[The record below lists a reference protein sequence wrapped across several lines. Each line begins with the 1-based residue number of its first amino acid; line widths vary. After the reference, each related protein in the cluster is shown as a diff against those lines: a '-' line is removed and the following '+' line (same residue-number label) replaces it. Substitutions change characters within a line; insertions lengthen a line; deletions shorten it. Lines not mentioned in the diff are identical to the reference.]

1 MRYCHKEKRSPYRRI
16 GASGVR
22 PPSQAFE
29 DGAAGAFSFSLG
41 GNILEH
47 TASFRE
53 FRRYAAPGILGMVGI
68 SCYILADTF
77 FVAKGTGSLGL
88 AALNIAIPA
97 YNLMNGLGL
106 MVGVGGATHYSLC
119 RAQGDDAEADR
130 TFTHT
135 LALGL
140 VIAVLF
146 MLTGIF
152 GVVPL
157 SRLLG
162 ANGETL
168 EMTAVYLRL
177 LLCFAPFFVTNN
189 VMLAFVRND
198 GDPGRAMAGMIAG
211 SLFNIVFDWVF
222 IFPCGLGMF
231 GAALAT
237 GASPLVSLLVLSGH
251 LRKPG
256 RGFHLRR
263 GQPKFR
269 LLPRICAPGLS
280 SLIGEVASG
289 ITLLL
294 FNLVLLRLA
303 GNTGIA
309 AYGVI
314 ANLALVESAIFT
326 GLSTGVQPLISRSTS
341 ADRRRLFRWTVVT
354 ALALSLAMY
363 VLVFL
368 FASPVTAA
376 FNSEHDPA
384 LAAYAVPGLRIYFA
398 GFLPACINIIA
409 AAYFSAAGQAGRGFA
424 VSLVRSI
431 VAIPPLLFAL
441 SAVLGVTGVWLTFPA
456 VECVA
461 CALSLIFI
469 KRS

>member
-1 MRYCHKEKRSPYRRI
+1 MQTAVSP
-16 GASGVR
+16 G
-22 PPSQAFE
+22 
-29 DGAAGAFSFSLG
+29 
-41 GNILEH
+41 
-47 TASFRE
+47 E
-53 FRRYAAPGILGMVGI
+53 FRRYAAPGVLGMIGI

-119 RAQGDDAEADR
+119 RAQGDAVEADR

-135 LALGL
+135 LLLGL
-140 VIAVLF
+140 CIALLF
-146 MLTGIF
+146 VLTGTF

-162 ANGETL
+162 ANAETL
-168 EMTAVYLRL
+168 DMTAVYLRL

-189 VMLAFVRND
+189 IIIAFVRND
-198 GDPGRAMAGMIAG
+198 GEPGRAMAGMIAG

-251 LRKPG
+251 LRRPS

-263 GQPKFR
+263 ERLRPR

-280 SLIGEVASG
+280 SLVSELASG

-294 FNLVLLRLA
+294 INLVLLRIA
-303 GNTGIA
+303 GNTAVA

-326 GLSTGVQPLISRSTS
+326 GLSTGVQPLISRSAE
-341 ADRRRLFRWTVVT
+341 ADRRRLLRWTVTT
-354 ALALSLAMY
+354 ALAISALMY
-363 VLVFL
+363 VLVFV
-368 FASPVTAA
+368 FASPITAV

-384 LAAYAVPGLRIYFA
+384 LAACAVPGLRIYFA
-398 GFLPACINIIA
+398 GFLAACINIIA
-409 AAYFSAAGQAGRGFA
+409 AAYFSAAGQASRGFII
-424 VSLVRSI
+424 SLVRSI
-431 VAIPPLLFAL
+431 IAIPPVLFAL
-441 SAVLGVTGVWLTFPA
+441 SALLGVTGVWLTFPA
-456 VECVA
+456 VEALACV
-461 CALSLIFI
+461 LSLLFI
-469 KRS
+469 LRSPK

>member
-1 MRYCHKEKRSPYRRI
+1 MQTAVSP
-16 GASGVR
+16 G
-22 PPSQAFE
+22 
-29 DGAAGAFSFSLG
+29 
-41 GNILEH
+41 
-47 TASFRE
+47 E
-53 FRRYAAPGILGMVGI
+53 FRRYAAPGVLGMIGI

-119 RAQGDDAEADR
+119 RAQGDAVEADR

-135 LALGL
+135 LLLGL
-140 VIAVLF
+140 CIALLF
-146 MLTGIF
+146 VLTGTF

-162 ANGETL
+162 ANAETL
-168 EMTAVYLRL
+168 DMTAVYLRL

-189 VMLAFVRND
+189 VMIAFVRND
-198 GDPGRAMAGMIAG
+198 GEPGRAMAGMIAG

-251 LRKPG
+251 LRRPS

-263 GQPKFR
+263 ERLRPR

-280 SLIGEVASG
+280 SLVSELASG

-294 FNLVLLRLA
+294 INLVLLRIA
-303 GNTGIA
+303 GNTAVA

-326 GLSTGVQPLISRSTS
+326 GLSTGVQPLISRSAE
-341 ADRRRLFRWTVVT
+341 ADRRRLLRWTVTT
-354 ALALSLAMY
+354 ALAISALTY
-363 VLVFL
+363 VLVFV
-368 FASPVTAA
+368 FASPITAV

-384 LAAYAVPGLRIYFA
+384 LAACAVPGLRIYFA
-398 GFLPACINIIA
+398 GFLAACINIIA
-409 AAYFSAAGQAGRGFA
+409 AAYFSAAGQAPRGFII
-424 VSLVRSI
+424 SLVRSI
-431 VAIPPLLFAL
+431 IAIPPVLFAL
-441 SAVLGVTGVWLTFPA
+441 SALLGVTGVWLTFPA
-456 VECVA
+456 VEALA
-461 CALSLIFI
+461 CALSLLFI
-469 KRS
+469 LRSPK

>member
-1 MRYCHKEKRSPYRRI
+1 MQTAVSP
-16 GASGVR
+16 G
-22 PPSQAFE
+22 
-29 DGAAGAFSFSLG
+29 
-41 GNILEH
+41 
-47 TASFRE
+47 E
-53 FRRYAAPGILGMVGI
+53 FRRYAAPGVLGMIGI

-119 RAQGDDAEADR
+119 RAQGDAAEADR

-135 LALGL
+135 LLLGL
-140 VIAVLF
+140 CIALVF
-146 MLTGIF
+146 VLTGTF

-162 ANGETL
+162 ANAETL
-168 EMTAVYLRL
+168 DMTAVYLRL

-189 VMLAFVRND
+189 IMIAFVRND
-198 GDPGRAMAGMIAG
+198 GEPGRAMAGMIAG

-251 LRKPG
+251 LRRPS

-263 GQPKFR
+263 ERLRPR

-280 SLIGEVASG
+280 SLVSELASG

-294 FNLVLLRLA
+294 INLVLLRIA
-303 GNTGIA
+303 GNTAVA

-326 GLSTGVQPLISRSTS
+326 GLSTGVQPLISRSAE
-341 ADRRRLFRWTVVT
+341 ADRRRLLHWTVTTSLVIS
-354 ALALSLAMY
+354 ALMY
-363 VLVFL
+363 VLVFV
-368 FASPVTAA
+368 FASPITAV

-384 LAAYAVPGLRIYFA
+384 LAACAVPGLRIYFA
-398 GFLPACINIIA
+398 GFLAACINIIA
-409 AAYFSAAGQAGRGFA
+409 AAYFSAAGQASRGFII
-424 VSLVRSI
+424 SLVRSI
-431 VAIPPLLFAL
+431 IAIPPVLFAL
-441 SAVLGVTGVWLTFPA
+441 SALLGITGVWLTFPA
-456 VECVA
+456 VEALACV
-461 CALSLIFI
+461 LSLLFI
-469 KRS
+469 LRSPK

>member
-1 MRYCHKEKRSPYRRI
+1 M
-16 GASGVR
+16 
-22 PPSQAFE
+22 Q
-29 DGAAGAFSFSLG
+29 
-41 GNILEH
+41 
-47 TASFRE
+47 TAVAPGE
-53 FRRYAAPGILGMVGI
+53 FRRYAAPGVLGMIGI

-119 RAQGDDAEADR
+119 RALGDAVEADR

-135 LALGL
+135 LLLGL
-140 VIAVLF
+140 CIALLF
-146 MLTGIF
+146 VLTGTF

-162 ANGETL
+162 ANAETL
-168 EMTAVYLRL
+168 DMTAVYLRL

-189 VMLAFVRND
+189 IMIAFVRND
-198 GDPGRAMAGMIAG
+198 GEPGRAMAGMIAG

-251 LRKPG
+251 LRRPS

-263 GQPKFR
+263 ERLRPR

-280 SLIGEVASG
+280 SLVSELASG

-294 FNLVLLRLA
+294 INLVLLRIA
-303 GNTGIA
+303 GNTAVA

-326 GLSTGVQPLISRSTS
+326 GLSTGVQPLISRS
-341 ADRRRLFRWTVVT
+341 AEANRRRLLRWTVTT
-354 ALALSLAMY
+354 ALAISALMY
-363 VLVFL
+363 VLVFV
-368 FASPVTAA
+368 FASPITAV

-384 LAAYAVPGLRIYFA
+384 LAACAVPGLRIYFA
-398 GFLPACINIIA
+398 GFLAACINIIA
-409 AAYFSAAGQAGRGFA
+409 AAYFSAAGQASRGFII
-424 VSLVRSI
+424 SLVRSI
-431 VAIPPLLFAL
+431 IAIPPVLFAL
-441 SAVLGVTGVWLTFPA
+441 SALLGVTGVWLTFPA
-456 VECVA
+456 VEALA
-461 CALSLIFI
+461 CALSLLFI
-469 KRS
+469 LRSPK

>member
-1 MRYCHKEKRSPYRRI
+1 MQTAVSP
-16 GASGVR
+16 G
-22 PPSQAFE
+22 
-29 DGAAGAFSFSLG
+29 
-41 GNILEH
+41 
-47 TASFRE
+47 E
-53 FRRYAAPGILGMVGI
+53 FRRYAAPGVLGMIGI

-119 RAQGDDAEADR
+119 RAQGDAAEADR

-135 LALGL
+135 LLLGL
-140 VIAVLF
+140 CIALVF
-146 MLTGIF
+146 VLTGTF

-162 ANGETL
+162 ANAETL
-168 EMTAVYLRL
+168 DMTAVYLRL

-189 VMLAFVRND
+189 IMIAFVRND
-198 GDPGRAMAGMIAG
+198 GEPGRAMAGMIAG

-251 LRKPG
+251 LRRPS

-263 GQPKFR
+263 ERLRPR

-280 SLIGEVASG
+280 SLVSELASG

-294 FNLVLLRLA
+294 INLVLLRIA
-303 GNTGIA
+303 GNTAVA

-326 GLSTGVQPLISRSTS
+326 GLSTGVQPLISRSAE
-341 ADRRRLFRWTVVT
+341 ADRRRLLRWTVTT
-354 ALALSLAMY
+354 ALVISALMY
-363 VLVFL
+363 VLVFV
-368 FASPVTAA
+368 FASPITAV

-384 LAAYAVPGLRIYFA
+384 LAACAVPGLRIYFA
-398 GFLPACINIIA
+398 GFLAACINIIA
-409 AAYFSAAGQAGRGFA
+409 AAYFSGAGQASRGFII
-424 VSLVRSI
+424 SLVRSI
-431 VAIPPLLFAL
+431 IAIPPVLFAL
-441 SAVLGVTGVWLTFPA
+441 SALLGVTGVWLTFPA
-456 VECVA
+456 VEALACV
-461 CALSLIFI
+461 LSLLFI
-469 KRS
+469 LRSPK

>member
-1 MRYCHKEKRSPYRRI
+1 MQTAVSP
-16 GASGVR
+16 G
-22 PPSQAFE
+22 
-29 DGAAGAFSFSLG
+29 
-41 GNILEH
+41 
-47 TASFRE
+47 E
-53 FRRYAAPGILGMVGI
+53 FRRYAAPGVLGMIGI

-77 FVAKGTGSLGL
+77 FVATGTGSLGL

-119 RAQGDDAEADR
+119 RAQGDAAEADR

-135 LALGL
+135 LLLGL
-140 VIAVLF
+140 CIALVF
-146 MLTGIF
+146 VLTGTF

-162 ANGETL
+162 ANAETL
-168 EMTAVYLRL
+168 DMTAVYLRL

-189 VMLAFVRND
+189 IMIAFVRND
-198 GDPGRAMAGMIAG
+198 GEPGRAMAGMIAG

-251 LRKPG
+251 LRRPS

-263 GQPKFR
+263 ERLRPR

-280 SLIGEVASG
+280 SLVSELASG

-294 FNLVLLRLA
+294 INLVLLRIA
-303 GNTGIA
+303 GNTAVA

-314 ANLALVESAIFT
+314 ANLALVETAIFT
-326 GLSTGVQPLISRSTS
+326 GLSTGVQPLISRSAE
-341 ADRRRLFRWTVVT
+341 ADRRRLLRWTVTT
-354 ALALSLAMY
+354 ALVISALMY
-363 VLVFL
+363 VLVFV
-368 FASPVTAA
+368 FASPITAV

-384 LAAYAVPGLRIYFA
+384 LAACAVPGLRIYFA
-398 GFLPACINIIA
+398 GFLAACINIIA
-409 AAYFSAAGQAGRGFA
+409 AAYFSAAGQASRGFII
-424 VSLVRSI
+424 SLVRSI
-431 VAIPPLLFAL
+431 IAIPPVLFAL
-441 SAVLGVTGVWLTFPA
+441 SALLGVTGVWLTFPA
-456 VECVA
+456 VEALACV
-461 CALSLIFI
+461 LSLLFI
-469 KRS
+469 LRSPK

>member
-1 MRYCHKEKRSPYRRI
+1 MQTAVSP
-16 GASGVR
+16 G
-22 PPSQAFE
+22 
-29 DGAAGAFSFSLG
+29 
-41 GNILEH
+41 
-47 TASFRE
+47 E
-53 FRRYAAPGILGMVGI
+53 FRRYAAPGVLGMIGI

-77 FVAKGTGSLGL
+77 FVATGTGSLGL

-119 RAQGDDAEADR
+119 RAQGDAAEADR

-135 LALGL
+135 LLLGL
-140 VIAVLF
+140 CIALVF
-146 MLTGIF
+146 VLTGTF

-162 ANGETL
+162 ANAETL
-168 EMTAVYLRL
+168 DMTAVYLRL

-189 VMLAFVRND
+189 IMIAFVRND
-198 GDPGRAMAGMIAG
+198 GEPGRAMAGMIAG

-251 LRKPG
+251 LRRPS

-263 GQPKFR
+263 ERLRPR

-280 SLIGEVASG
+280 SLVSELASG

-294 FNLVLLRLA
+294 INLVLLRIA
-303 GNTGIA
+303 GNTAVA

-326 GLSTGVQPLISRSTS
+326 GLSTGVQPLISRSAE
-341 ADRRRLFRWTVVT
+341 ADRRRLLRWTVTT
-354 ALALSLAMY
+354 ALVISALMY
-363 VLVFL
+363 VLVFV
-368 FASPVTAA
+368 FASPITAV

-384 LAAYAVPGLRIYFA
+384 LAACAIPGLRIYFA
-398 GFLPACINIIA
+398 GFLAACINIIA
-409 AAYFSAAGQAGRGFA
+409 AAYFSAAGQASRGFII
-424 VSLVRSI
+424 SLVRSI
-431 VAIPPLLFAL
+431 IAIPPVLFAL
-441 SAVLGVTGVWLTFPA
+441 SALLGVTGVWLTFPA
-456 VECVA
+456 VEALACV
-461 CALSLIFI
+461 LSLLFI
-469 KRS
+469 LRSPK

>member
-1 MRYCHKEKRSPYRRI
+1 MQTAVSP
-16 GASGVR
+16 G
-22 PPSQAFE
+22 
-29 DGAAGAFSFSLG
+29 
-41 GNILEH
+41 
-47 TASFRE
+47 E
-53 FRRYAAPGILGMVGI
+53 FRRYAAPGVLGMIGI

-119 RAQGDDAEADR
+119 RAQGDAAEADR

-135 LALGL
+135 LLLGL
-140 VIAVLF
+140 CIALLF
-146 MLTGIF
+146 VLTGTF

-162 ANGETL
+162 ANAETL
-168 EMTAVYLRL
+168 DMTAVYLRL

-189 VMLAFVRND
+189 IMIAFVRND
-198 GDPGRAMAGMIAG
+198 GEPGRAMAGMIAG

-251 LRKPG
+251 LRRPS

-263 GQPKFR
+263 ERLRPR

-280 SLIGEVASG
+280 SLVSELASG

-294 FNLVLLRLA
+294 INLVLLRIA
-303 GNTGIA
+303 GNTAVA

-326 GLSTGVQPLISRSTS
+326 GLSTGVQPLISRSAE
-341 ADRRRLFRWTVVT
+341 ADRRRLLHWTVTT
-354 ALALSLAMY
+354 ALVISALMY
-363 VLVFL
+363 VLVFV
-368 FASPVTAA
+368 FASPITAV

-384 LAAYAVPGLRIYFA
+384 LAACAVPGLRIYFA
-398 GFLPACINIIA
+398 GFLAACINIIA
-409 AAYFSAAGQAGRGFA
+409 AAYFSAAGQASRGFII
-424 VSLVRSI
+424 SLVRSI
-431 VAIPPLLFAL
+431 IAIPPVLFAL
-441 SAVLGVTGVWLTFPA
+441 SALLGVTGVWLTFPA
-456 VECVA
+456 VEALA
-461 CALSLIFI
+461 CALSLLFI
-469 KRS
+469 LRSPK

>member
-1 MRYCHKEKRSPYRRI
+1 MQTAVSP
-16 GASGVR
+16 G
-22 PPSQAFE
+22 
-29 DGAAGAFSFSLG
+29 
-41 GNILEH
+41 
-47 TASFRE
+47 E
-53 FRRYAAPGILGMVGI
+53 FRRYAAPGVLGMIGI
-68 SCYILADTF
+68 SCYILADTV

-119 RAQGDDAEADR
+119 RAQGDAVEADR

-135 LALGL
+135 LLLGL
-140 VIAVLF
+140 CIALLF
-146 MLTGIF
+146 VLTGTF

-162 ANGETL
+162 ANAETL
-168 EMTAVYLRL
+168 DMTAVYLRL

-189 VMLAFVRND
+189 VMIAFVRND
-198 GDPGRAMAGMIAG
+198 GEPGRAMAGMIAG

-251 LRKPG
+251 LRRPS

-263 GQPKFR
+263 ERLRPR

-280 SLIGEVASG
+280 SLVSELASG

-294 FNLVLLRLA
+294 INLVLLRIA
-303 GNTGIA
+303 GNTAVA

-326 GLSTGVQPLISRSTS
+326 GLSTGVQPLISRSAE
-341 ADRRRLFRWTVVT
+341 ADRRRLLRWTVTT
-354 ALALSLAMY
+354 ALAISALMY
-363 VLVFL
+363 VLVFV
-368 FASPVTAA
+368 FASPITAV

-384 LAAYAVPGLRIYFA
+384 LAACAVPGLRIYFA
-398 GFLPACINIIA
+398 GFLAACINIIA
-409 AAYFSAAGQAGRGFA
+409 AAYFSAAGQASRGFII
-424 VSLVRSI
+424 SLVRSI
-431 VAIPPLLFAL
+431 IAIPPVLFAL
-441 SAVLGVTGVWLTFPA
+441 SALLGVTGVWLTFPA
-456 VECVA
+456 VEALA
-461 CALSLIFI
+461 CALSLLFI
-469 KRS
+469 QRSPK

>member
-1 MRYCHKEKRSPYRRI
+1 MQTAVSP
-16 GASGVR
+16 G
-22 PPSQAFE
+22 
-29 DGAAGAFSFSLG
+29 
-41 GNILEH
+41 
-47 TASFRE
+47 E
-53 FRRYAAPGILGMVGI
+53 FRRYAAPGVLGMIGI

-119 RAQGDDAEADR
+119 RAQGDAIEADR

-135 LALGL
+135 LLLGL
-140 VIAVLF
+140 CIALLF
-146 MLTGIF
+146 VLTGTF

-162 ANGETL
+162 ANAETL
-168 EMTAVYLRL
+168 DMTAVYLRL

-189 VMLAFVRND
+189 IMIAFVRND
-198 GDPGRAMAGMIAG
+198 GEPGRAMAGMIAG

-251 LRKPG
+251 LRRPS

-263 GQPKFR
+263 ERLRPR

-280 SLIGEVASG
+280 SLVSELASG

-294 FNLVLLRLA
+294 INLVLLRIA
-303 GNTGIA
+303 GNTAVA

-326 GLSTGVQPLISRSTS
+326 GLSTGVQPLISRSAE
-341 ADRRRLFRWTVVT
+341 ADRRRLLRWTVTT
-354 ALALSLAMY
+354 ALAISALMY
-363 VLVFL
+363 VLVFV
-368 FASPVTAA
+368 FASPITAV

-384 LAAYAVPGLRIYFA
+384 LAACAVPGLRIYFA
-398 GFLPACINIIA
+398 GFLAACITIIA
-409 AAYFSAAGQAGRGFA
+409 AAYFSAAGQASRGFII
-424 VSLVRSI
+424 SLVRSI
-431 VAIPPLLFAL
+431 IAIPPVLFAL
-441 SAVLGVTGVWLTFPA
+441 SALLGVTGVWLTFPA
-456 VECVA
+456 VEALA
-461 CALSLIFI
+461 CALSLLFI
-469 KRS
+469 LRSPK

>member
-1 MRYCHKEKRSPYRRI
+1 MQTAVSP
-16 GASGVR
+16 G
-22 PPSQAFE
+22 
-29 DGAAGAFSFSLG
+29 
-41 GNILEH
+41 
-47 TASFRE
+47 E
-53 FRRYAAPGILGMVGI
+53 FRRYAAPGVLGMIGI

-119 RAQGDDAEADR
+119 RAQGDAAEADR

-135 LALGL
+135 LLLGL
-140 VIAVLF
+140 CIALLF
-146 MLTGIF
+146 VLTGTF

-162 ANGETL
+162 ANAETL
-168 EMTAVYLRL
+168 DMTAVYLRL

-189 VMLAFVRND
+189 VMIAFVRND
-198 GDPGRAMAGMIAG
+198 GEPGRAMAGMIAG

-251 LRKPG
+251 LRRPS

-263 GQPKFR
+263 ERLRPR

-280 SLIGEVASG
+280 SLVSELASG

-294 FNLVLLRLA
+294 INLVLLRIT
-303 GNTGIA
+303 GNTAVA

-326 GLSTGVQPLISRSTS
+326 GLSTGVQPLISRSAE
-341 ADRRRLFRWTVVT
+341 ADRRRLLRWTVTT
-354 ALALSLAMY
+354 ALAISALMY
-363 VLVFL
+363 VLVFV
-368 FASPVTAA
+368 FASPITAV

-384 LAAYAVPGLRIYFA
+384 LAACAVPGLRIYFA
-398 GFLPACINIIA
+398 GFLAACINIIA
-409 AAYFSAAGQAGRGFA
+409 AAYFSAAGQASRGFII
-424 VSLVRSI
+424 SLVRSI
-431 VAIPPLLFAL
+431 IAIPPVLFAL
-441 SAVLGVTGVWLTFPA
+441 SALLGVTGVWLTFPA
-456 VECVA
+456 VEALA
-461 CALSLIFI
+461 CALSLLFI
-469 KRS
+469 LRSPK

>member
-1 MRYCHKEKRSPYRRI
+1 MQTAVSP
-16 GASGVR
+16 G
-22 PPSQAFE
+22 
-29 DGAAGAFSFSLG
+29 
-41 GNILEH
+41 
-47 TASFRE
+47 E
-53 FRRYAAPGILGMVGI
+53 FRRYAAPGVLGMIGI

-119 RAQGDDAEADR
+119 RAQGDAAEADR

-135 LALGL
+135 LLLGL
-140 VIAVLF
+140 CIALVF
-146 MLTGIF
+146 VLTGTF

-162 ANGETL
+162 ANAETL
-168 EMTAVYLRL
+168 DMTAVYLRL

-189 VMLAFVRND
+189 IMIAFVRND
-198 GDPGRAMAGMIAG
+198 GEPGRAMAGMIAG

-251 LRKPG
+251 LRRPS

-263 GQPKFR
+263 ERLRPR

-280 SLIGEVASG
+280 SLVSELASG

-294 FNLVLLRLA
+294 INLVLLRIA
-303 GNTGIA
+303 GNTAVA

-314 ANLALVESAIFT
+314 ANLALVETAIFT
-326 GLSTGVQPLISRSTS
+326 GLSTGVQPLISRSAE
-341 ADRRRLFRWTVVT
+341 ADRRRLLHWTVTTSLVIS
-354 ALALSLAMY
+354 ALMY
-363 VLVFL
+363 VLVFV
-368 FASPVTAA
+368 FASPITAV

-384 LAAYAVPGLRIYFA
+384 LAACAVPGLRIYFA
-398 GFLPACINIIA
+398 GFLAACINIIA
-409 AAYFSAAGQAGRGFA
+409 AAYFSAAGQASRGFII
-424 VSLVRSI
+424 SLVRSI
-431 VAIPPLLFAL
+431 IAIPPVLFAL
-441 SAVLGVTGVWLTFPA
+441 SALLGVTGVWLTFPA
-456 VECVA
+456 VEALACV
-461 CALSLIFI
+461 LSLLFI
-469 KRS
+469 LRSPK

>member
-1 MRYCHKEKRSPYRRI
+1 MQTAVSP
-16 GASGVR
+16 G
-22 PPSQAFE
+22 
-29 DGAAGAFSFSLG
+29 
-41 GNILEH
+41 
-47 TASFRE
+47 E
-53 FRRYAAPGILGMVGI
+53 FRRYAAPGVLGMIGI

-119 RAQGDDAEADR
+119 RAQGDAAEADR

-135 LALGL
+135 LLLGL
-140 VIAVLF
+140 CIALVF
-146 MLTGIF
+146 VLTGTF

-162 ANGETL
+162 ANAETL
-168 EMTAVYLRL
+168 DMTAVYLRL

-189 VMLAFVRND
+189 IMIAFVRND
-198 GDPGRAMAGMIAG
+198 GEPGRAMAGMIAG

-251 LRKPG
+251 LRRPS

-263 GQPKFR
+263 ERLRPR

-280 SLIGEVASG
+280 SLVSELASG

-294 FNLVLLRLA
+294 INLVLLRIA
-303 GNTGIA
+303 GNTA
-309 AYGVI
+309 VATYGVI

-326 GLSTGVQPLISRSTS
+326 GLSTGVQPLISRSAE
-341 ADRRRLFRWTVVT
+341 ADRRRLLHWTVTT
-354 ALALSLAMY
+354 ALVISALMY
-363 VLVFL
+363 VLVFV
-368 FASPVTAA
+368 FASPITAV

-384 LAAYAVPGLRIYFA
+384 LAACAVPGLRIYFA
-398 GFLPACINIIA
+398 GFLAACINIIA
-409 AAYFSAAGQAGRGFA
+409 AAYFSAAGQAPRGFII
-424 VSLVRSI
+424 SLVRSI
-431 VAIPPLLFAL
+431 IAIPPVLFAL
-441 SAVLGVTGVWLTFPA
+441 SALLGVTGVWLTFPA
-456 VECVA
+456 VEALACV
-461 CALSLIFI
+461 LSLLFI
-469 KRS
+469 LRSPK

>member
-1 MRYCHKEKRSPYRRI
+1 MQTAVSP
-16 GASGVR
+16 G
-22 PPSQAFE
+22 
-29 DGAAGAFSFSLG
+29 
-41 GNILEH
+41 
-47 TASFRE
+47 E
-53 FRRYAAPGILGMVGI
+53 FRRYAAPGVLGMIGI

-77 FVAKGTGSLGL
+77 FVATGTGSHGL

-119 RAQGDDAEADR
+119 RAQDDAAEAER

-135 LALGL
+135 LLLGL
-140 VIAVLF
+140 CIAQVF
-146 MLTGIF
+146 VLTGTF

-162 ANGETL
+162 AHAETL
-168 EMTAVYLRL
+168 DMTAVYLRL

-189 VMLAFVRND
+189 IMIAFVRND
-198 GDPGRAMAGMIAG
+198 GEPGRAMAGMIAG

-251 LRKPG
+251 LRRPS

-263 GQPKFR
+263 ERLRPR

-280 SLIGEVASG
+280 SLVSELASG

-294 FNLVLLRLA
+294 INLVLLRIA
-303 GNTGIA
+303 GNTAVA

-326 GLSTGVQPLISRSTS
+326 GLSTGVQPLISRSAA
-341 ADRRRLFRWTVVT
+341 ADRRRLLRWTVTT
-354 ALALSLAMY
+354 ALVISALMY
-363 VLVFL
+363 VLVFV
-368 FASPVTAA
+368 FASPITAV

-384 LAAYAVPGLRIYFA
+384 LAACAVPGLRIYFA
-398 GFLPACINIIA
+398 GFLAACINIIA
-409 AAYFSAAGQAGRGFA
+409 AAYFSAAGQASRGFII
-424 VSLVRSI
+424 SLVRSI
-431 VAIPPLLFAL
+431 IAIPPVLFAL
-441 SAVLGVTGVWLTFPA
+441 SALLGVTGVWLTFPA
-456 VECVA
+456 VEALA
-461 CALSLIFI
+461 CALSLLFI
-469 KRS
+469 LRSPK

>member
-1 MRYCHKEKRSPYRRI
+1 MQTAVSP
-16 GASGVR
+16 G
-22 PPSQAFE
+22 
-29 DGAAGAFSFSLG
+29 
-41 GNILEH
+41 
-47 TASFRE
+47 E
-53 FRRYAAPGILGMVGI
+53 FRRYAAPGVLGMIGI

-119 RAQGDDAEADR
+119 RAQGDAAEADR

-135 LALGL
+135 LLLGL
-140 VIAVLF
+140 CIALVF
-146 MLTGIF
+146 VLTGTF

-162 ANGETL
+162 ANAETL
-168 EMTAVYLRL
+168 DMTAVYLRL

-189 VMLAFVRND
+189 IMIAFVRND
-198 GDPGRAMAGMIAG
+198 GEPGRAMAGMIAG

-251 LRKPG
+251 LRRPS

-263 GQPKFR
+263 ERLRPR

-280 SLIGEVASG
+280 SLVSELASG
-289 ITLLL
+289 ITLL
-294 FNLVLLRLA
+294 RIA
-303 GNTGIA
+303 GNTAVA

-326 GLSTGVQPLISRSTS
+326 GLSTGVQPLISRSAE
-341 ADRRRLFRWTVVT
+341 ADRRRLLHWTVTT
-354 ALALSLAMY
+354 ALVISALMY
-363 VLVFL
+363 VLVFV
-368 FASPVTAA
+368 FASPITAV

-384 LAAYAVPGLRIYFA
+384 LAACAVPGLRIYFA
-398 GFLPACINIIA
+398 GFLAACINIIA
-409 AAYFSAAGQAGRGFA
+409 AAYFSAAGQASRGFII
-424 VSLVRSI
+424 SLVRSI
-431 VAIPPLLFAL
+431 IAIPPVLFAL
-441 SAVLGVTGVWLTFPA
+441 SALLGVTGVWLTFPA
-456 VECVA
+456 VEALACV
-461 CALSLIFI
+461 LSLLFI
-469 KRS
+469 LRSPK

>member
-1 MRYCHKEKRSPYRRI
+1 MQTAVSP
-16 GASGVR
+16 G
-22 PPSQAFE
+22 
-29 DGAAGAFSFSLG
+29 
-41 GNILEH
+41 
-47 TASFRE
+47 E
-53 FRRYAAPGILGMVGI
+53 FRRYAAPGVLGMIGI

-106 MVGVGGATHYSLC
+106 MVGVGGATHYSIC
-119 RAQGDDAEADR
+119 RAQGDAVEADR

-135 LALGL
+135 LLLGL
-140 VIAVLF
+140 CIALLF
-146 MLTGIF
+146 VLTGTF

-162 ANGETL
+162 ANAETL
-168 EMTAVYLRL
+168 DMTAVYLRL

-189 VMLAFVRND
+189 IMIAFVRND
-198 GDPGRAMAGMIAG
+198 GEPGRAMAGMIAG

-251 LRKPG
+251 LRRPS

-263 GQPKFR
+263 ERLRPR

-280 SLIGEVASG
+280 SLVSELASG

-294 FNLVLLRLA
+294 INLVLLRIA
-303 GNTGIA
+303 GNTAVA

-326 GLSTGVQPLISRSTS
+326 GLSTGVQPLISRSAE
-341 ADRRRLFRWTVVT
+341 ADRRRLLRWTVTT
-354 ALALSLAMY
+354 ALAISALMY
-363 VLVFL
+363 VLVFV
-368 FASPVTAA
+368 FASPITAV

-384 LAAYAVPGLRIYFA
+384 LAACAVPGLRIYFA
-398 GFLPACINIIA
+398 GFLAACINIIA
-409 AAYFSAAGQAGRGFA
+409 AAYFSAAGQASRGFII
-424 VSLVRSI
+424 SLVRSI
-431 VAIPPLLFAL
+431 IAIPPVLFAL
-441 SAVLGVTGVWLTFPA
+441 SALLGVTGVWLTFPA
-456 VECVA
+456 VEALTCV
-461 CALSLIFI
+461 LSLLFI
-469 KRS
+469 LRSPK

>member
-1 MRYCHKEKRSPYRRI
+1 M
-16 GASGVR
+16 
-22 PPSQAFE
+22 Q
-29 DGAAGAFSFSLG
+29 
-41 GNILEH
+41 
-47 TASFRE
+47 TAVAPGE
-53 FRRYAAPGILGMVGI
+53 FRRYAAPGVLGMIGI

-119 RAQGDDAEADR
+119 RAQGDAVEADR

-135 LALGL
+135 LLLGL
-140 VIAVLF
+140 CIALLF
-146 MLTGIF
+146 VLTGTF

-162 ANGETL
+162 ANAETL
-168 EMTAVYLRL
+168 DMTAVYLRL

-189 VMLAFVRND
+189 IMIAFVRND
-198 GDPGRAMAGMIAG
+198 GEPGRAMAGMIAG

-251 LRKPG
+251 LRRPS

-263 GQPKFR
+263 ERLRPR

-280 SLIGEVASG
+280 SLISELASG

-294 FNLVLLRLA
+294 INLVLLRIA
-303 GNTGIA
+303 GNTAVA

-326 GLSTGVQPLISRSTS
+326 GLSTGVQPLISRSAE
-341 ADRRRLFRWTVVT
+341 ADRRRLLRWTVTT
-354 ALALSLAMY
+354 ALAISALMY
-363 VLVFL
+363 VLVFV
-368 FASPVTAA
+368 FASPITAV

-384 LAAYAVPGLRIYFA
+384 LASCAVPGLRIYFA
-398 GFLPACINIIA
+398 GFLAACINIIA
-409 AAYFSAAGQAGRGFA
+409 AAYFSAAGQASRGFII
-424 VSLVRSI
+424 SLVRSI
-431 VAIPPLLFAL
+431 IAIPPVLFAL
-441 SAVLGVTGVWLTFPA
+441 SALLGVTGVWLTFPA
-456 VECVA
+456 VEALA
-461 CALSLIFI
+461 CALSLLFI
-469 KRS
+469 LRSPK

>member
-1 MRYCHKEKRSPYRRI
+1 MQTAVSP
-16 GASGVR
+16 G
-22 PPSQAFE
+22 
-29 DGAAGAFSFSLG
+29 
-41 GNILEH
+41 
-47 TASFRE
+47 E
-53 FRRYAAPGILGMVGI
+53 FRRYAAPGVLGMIGI

-77 FVAKGTGSLGL
+77 FVAKGTGS
-88 AALNIAIPA
+88 LNIAIPA

-119 RAQGDDAEADR
+119 RAQGDAAEADR

-135 LALGL
+135 LLLGL
-140 VIAVLF
+140 CIALVF
-146 MLTGIF
+146 VLTGTF

-162 ANGETL
+162 ANAETL
-168 EMTAVYLRL
+168 DMTAVYLRL

-189 VMLAFVRND
+189 IMIAFVRND
-198 GDPGRAMAGMIAG
+198 GEPGRAMAGMIAG

-251 LRKPG
+251 LRRPS

-263 GQPKFR
+263 ERLRPR

-280 SLIGEVASG
+280 SLVSELASG

-294 FNLVLLRLA
+294 INLVLLRIA
-303 GNTGIA
+303 GNTAVA

-326 GLSTGVQPLISRSTS
+326 GLSTGVQPLISRSAE
-341 ADRRRLFRWTVVT
+341 ADRRRLLRWTVTT
-354 ALALSLAMY
+354 ALVISALMY
-363 VLVFL
+363 VLVFV
-368 FASPVTAA
+368 FASPITAV

-384 LAAYAVPGLRIYFA
+384 LAACAVPGLRIYFA
-398 GFLPACINIIA
+398 GFLAACINIIA
-409 AAYFSAAGQAGRGFA
+409 AAYFSAAGQASRGFII
-424 VSLVRSI
+424 SLVRSI
-431 VAIPPLLFAL
+431 IAIPPVLFAL
-441 SAVLGVTGVWLTFPA
+441 SALLGVTGVWLTFPA
-456 VECVA
+456 VEALACV
-461 CALSLIFI
+461 LSLLFI
-469 KRS
+469 LRSPK

>member
-1 MRYCHKEKRSPYRRI
+1 MQTAVSP
-16 GASGVR
+16 G
-22 PPSQAFE
+22 
-29 DGAAGAFSFSLG
+29 
-41 GNILEH
+41 
-47 TASFRE
+47 E
-53 FRRYAAPGILGMVGI
+53 FRRYAAPGVLGMIGI

-119 RAQGDDAEADR
+119 RAQGDAAEADC

-135 LALGL
+135 LLLGL
-140 VIAVLF
+140 CIALVF
-146 MLTGIF
+146 VLTGTF

-162 ANGETL
+162 ANAETL
-168 EMTAVYLRL
+168 DMTAVYLRL

-189 VMLAFVRND
+189 IMIAFVRND
-198 GDPGRAMAGMIAG
+198 GEPGRAMAGMIAG

-251 LRKPG
+251 LRRPS

-263 GQPKFR
+263 ERLRPR

-280 SLIGEVASG
+280 SLVSELASG

-294 FNLVLLRLA
+294 INLVLLRIA
-303 GNTGIA
+303 GNTAVA

-326 GLSTGVQPLISRSTS
+326 GLSTGVQPLISRSAE
-341 ADRRRLFRWTVVT
+341 ADRRRLLHWTVTT
-354 ALALSLAMY
+354 ALVISALMY
-363 VLVFL
+363 VLVFV
-368 FASPVTAA
+368 FASPITAV

-384 LAAYAVPGLRIYFA
+384 LAACAVPGLRIYFA
-398 GFLPACINIIA
+398 GFLAACINIIA
-409 AAYFSAAGQAGRGFA
+409 AAYFSAAGQASRGFII
-424 VSLVRSI
+424 SLVRSI
-431 VAIPPLLFAL
+431 IAIPPVLFAL
-441 SAVLGVTGVWLTFPA
+441 SALLGVTGVWLTFPA
-456 VECVA
+456 VEALACV
-461 CALSLIFI
+461 LSLLFI
-469 KRS
+469 LRSPK

>member
-1 MRYCHKEKRSPYRRI
+1 MQTAVSP
-16 GASGVR
+16 G
-22 PPSQAFE
+22 
-29 DGAAGAFSFSLG
+29 
-41 GNILEH
+41 
-47 TASFRE
+47 E
-53 FRRYAAPGILGMVGI
+53 FRRYAAPGVLGMIGI

-119 RAQGDDAEADR
+119 RAQGDAVEADR

-135 LALGL
+135 LLLGL
-140 VIAVLF
+140 CIALVF
-146 MLTGIF
+146 VLTGTF

-162 ANGETL
+162 ANAETL
-168 EMTAVYLRL
+168 DMTAVYLRL

-189 VMLAFVRND
+189 IMIAFVRND
-198 GDPGRAMAGMIAG
+198 GEPGRAMAGMIAG

-251 LRKPG
+251 LRRPS

-263 GQPKFR
+263 ERLRPR

-280 SLIGEVASG
+280 SLVSELASG

-294 FNLVLLRLA
+294 INLVLLRIA
-303 GNTGIA
+303 GNTAVA

-326 GLSTGVQPLISRSTS
+326 GLSTGVQPLISRSAE
-341 ADRRRLFRWTVVT
+341 ADRRRLLRWTVTT
-354 ALALSLAMY
+354 ALAISALMY
-363 VLVFL
+363 VLVFV
-368 FASPVTAA
+368 FASPITAV

-384 LAAYAVPGLRIYFA
+384 LAACAVPGLRIYFA
-398 GFLPACINIIA
+398 GFLAACINIIA
-409 AAYFSAAGQAGRGFA
+409 AAYFSAAGQASRGFII
-424 VSLVRSI
+424 SLVRSI
-431 VAIPPLLFAL
+431 IAIPPVLFAL
-441 SAVLGVTGVWLTFPA
+441 SALLGVTGVWLTFPA
-456 VECVA
+456 GEALA
-461 CALSLIFI
+461 CALSLLFI
-469 KRS
+469 LRSPK

>member
-1 MRYCHKEKRSPYRRI
+1 MQTAVSP
-16 GASGVR
+16 G
-22 PPSQAFE
+22 
-29 DGAAGAFSFSLG
+29 
-41 GNILEH
+41 
-47 TASFRE
+47 E
-53 FRRYAAPGILGMVGI
+53 FRRYAAPGVLGMIGI

-119 RAQGDDAEADR
+119 RAQGDAVEADR

-135 LALGL
+135 LLLGL
-140 VIAVLF
+140 CIALLF
-146 MLTGIF
+146 VLTGTF

-162 ANGETL
+162 ANAETL
-168 EMTAVYLRL
+168 DMTAVYLRL

-189 VMLAFVRND
+189 VMIAFVRND
-198 GDPGRAMAGMIAG
+198 GEPGRAMAGMIAG

-251 LRKPG
+251 LRRPS

-263 GQPKFR
+263 ERLRPR

-280 SLIGEVASG
+280 SLVSELASG

-294 FNLVLLRLA
+294 INLVLLRIA
-303 GNTGIA
+303 GNTAVA

-326 GLSTGVQPLISRSTS
+326 GLSTGVQPLISRSAE
-341 ADRRRLFRWTVVT
+341 ADRRRLLRWTVTT
-354 ALALSLAMY
+354 ALAISALMY
-363 VLVFL
+363 VLVFV
-368 FASPVTAA
+368 FASPITAV

-384 LAAYAVPGLRIYFA
+384 LAACAVPGLRIYFA
-398 GFLPACINIIA
+398 GFLAACINIIA
-409 AAYFSAAGQAGRGFA
+409 AAYFSAAGQASRGFII
-424 VSLVRSI
+424 SLVRSI
-431 VAIPPLLFAL
+431 IAIPPVLFAL
-441 SAVLGVTGVWLTFPA
+441 SALLGVTGVWLTFPA
-456 VECVA
+456 VEALACV
-461 CALSLIFI
+461 LSLLLIL
-469 KRS
+469 RSPK

>member
-1 MRYCHKEKRSPYRRI
+1 MQTAVSP
-16 GASGVR
+16 G
-22 PPSQAFE
+22 
-29 DGAAGAFSFSLG
+29 
-41 GNILEH
+41 
-47 TASFRE
+47 E
-53 FRRYAAPGILGMVGI
+53 FRRYAAPGVLGMIGI

-119 RAQGDDAEADR
+119 RAQGDAAEADR

-135 LALGL
+135 LLLGL
-140 VIAVLF
+140 CIALVF
-146 MLTGIF
+146 VLTGTF

-162 ANGETL
+162 ANAETL
-168 EMTAVYLRL
+168 DMTAVYLRL

-189 VMLAFVRND
+189 IMIAFVRND
-198 GDPGRAMAGMIAG
+198 GEPGRAMAGMIAG

-251 LRKPG
+251 LRRPS

-263 GQPKFR
+263 ERLRPR

-280 SLIGEVASG
+280 SLVSELASG

-294 FNLVLLRLA
+294 INLVLLRIA
-303 GNTGIA
+303 GNTAVA

-326 GLSTGVQPLISRSTS
+326 GLSTGVQPLISRSAE
-341 ADRRRLFRWTVVT
+341 ADRRRLLHWTVTT
-354 ALALSLAMY
+354 ALVISALMY
-363 VLVFL
+363 VLVFV
-368 FASPVTAA
+368 FASPITAV

-384 LAAYAVPGLRIYFA
+384 LAACAVPGLRIYFA
-398 GFLPACINIIA
+398 GFLAACINIIA
-409 AAYFSAAGQAGRGFA
+409 AAYFSAAGQAPRGFII
-424 VSLVRSI
+424 SLVRSI
-431 VAIPPLLFAL
+431 IAIPPVLFAL
-441 SAVLGVTGVWLTFPA
+441 SALLGVTGVWLTFPA
-456 VECVA
+456 VEALA
-461 CALSLIFI
+461 CALSLLFI
-469 KRS
+469 LRSPK

>member
-1 MRYCHKEKRSPYRRI
+1 MQTAVSP
-16 GASGVR
+16 G
-22 PPSQAFE
+22 
-29 DGAAGAFSFSLG
+29 
-41 GNILEH
+41 
-47 TASFRE
+47 E
-53 FRRYAAPGILGMVGI
+53 FRRYAAPGVLGMIGI

-119 RAQGDDAEADR
+119 RAQGDAAEADC

-135 LALGL
+135 LLLGL
-140 VIAVLF
+140 CIALVF
-146 MLTGIF
+146 VLTGTF

-162 ANGETL
+162 ANAETL
-168 EMTAVYLRL
+168 DMTAVYLRL

-189 VMLAFVRND
+189 IMIAFVRND
-198 GDPGRAMAGMIAG
+198 GEPGRAMAGMIAG

-237 GASPLVSLLVLSGH
+237 GASPLVSLVVLSGH
-251 LRKPG
+251 LRRPS

-263 GQPKFR
+263 ERLRPR

-280 SLIGEVASG
+280 SLVSELASG

-294 FNLVLLRLA
+294 INLVLLRIA
-303 GNTGIA
+303 GNTAVA

-326 GLSTGVQPLISRSTS
+326 GLSTGVQPLISRSAE
-341 ADRRRLFRWTVVT
+341 ADRRRLLHWTVTT
-354 ALALSLAMY
+354 ALVISALMY
-363 VLVFL
+363 VLVFV
-368 FASPVTAA
+368 FASPITAV

-384 LAAYAVPGLRIYFA
+384 LAACAVPGLRIYFA
-398 GFLPACINIIA
+398 GFLAACINIIA
-409 AAYFSAAGQAGRGFA
+409 AAYFSAAGQASRGFII
-424 VSLVRSI
+424 SLVRSI
-431 VAIPPLLFAL
+431 IAIPPVLFAL
-441 SAVLGVTGVWLTFPA
+441 SALLGVTGVWLTFPA
-456 VECVA
+456 VEALACV
-461 CALSLIFI
+461 LSLLFI
-469 KRS
+469 LRSPK

>member
-1 MRYCHKEKRSPYRRI
+1 MQTAVSP
-16 GASGVR
+16 G
-22 PPSQAFE
+22 
-29 DGAAGAFSFSLG
+29 
-41 GNILEH
+41 
-47 TASFRE
+47 E
-53 FRRYAAPGILGMVGI
+53 FRRYAAPGVLGMIGI

-119 RAQGDDAEADR
+119 RAQGDAVEADR

-135 LALGL
+135 LLLGL
-140 VIAVLF
+140 CIALVF
-146 MLTGIF
+146 VLTGTF

-162 ANGETL
+162 ANAETL
-168 EMTAVYLRL
+168 DMTAVYLRL

-189 VMLAFVRND
+189 IMIAFVRND
-198 GDPGRAMAGMIAG
+198 GEPGRAMAGMIAG

-251 LRKPG
+251 LRRPS

-263 GQPKFR
+263 ERLRPR

-280 SLIGEVASG
+280 SLVSELASG

-294 FNLVLLRLA
+294 INLVLLRIA
-303 GNTGIA
+303 GNTAVA

-326 GLSTGVQPLISRSTS
+326 GLSTGVQPLISRSAE
-341 ADRRRLFRWTVVT
+341 ADRRRLLRWTVT
-354 ALALSLAMY
+354 SALVISALMY
-363 VLVFL
+363 VLVFV
-368 FASPVTAA
+368 FASPITAV

-384 LAAYAVPGLRIYFA
+384 LAACAVPGLRIYFA
-398 GFLPACINIIA
+398 GFLAACINIIA
-409 AAYFSAAGQAGRGFA
+409 AAYFSAAGQASRGFII
-424 VSLVRSI
+424 SLVRSI
-431 VAIPPLLFAL
+431 IAIPPVLFAL
-441 SAVLGVTGVWLTFPA
+441 SALLGVTGVWLTFPA
-456 VECVA
+456 VEA
-461 CALSLIFI
+461 LTCALSLLFI
-469 KRS
+469 LRSPK

>member
-1 MRYCHKEKRSPYRRI
+1 MQTAVSP
-16 GASGVR
+16 G
-22 PPSQAFE
+22 
-29 DGAAGAFSFSLG
+29 
-41 GNILEH
+41 
-47 TASFRE
+47 E
-53 FRRYAAPGILGMVGI
+53 FRRYAAPGVLGMIGI

-119 RAQGDDAEADR
+119 RAQGDASEADR

-135 LALGL
+135 LLLGL
-140 VIAVLF
+140 CIALVF
-146 MLTGIF
+146 VLTGTF

-162 ANGETL
+162 ANAETL
-168 EMTAVYLRL
+168 DMTAVYLRL

-189 VMLAFVRND
+189 IMIAFVRND
-198 GDPGRAMAGMIAG
+198 GEPGRAMAGMIAG

-251 LRKPG
+251 LRRPS

-263 GQPKFR
+263 ERLRPR

-280 SLIGEVASG
+280 SLVSELASG

-294 FNLVLLRLA
+294 INLVLLRIA
-303 GNTGIA
+303 GNTAVA

-326 GLSTGVQPLISRSTS
+326 GLSTGVQPLISRSAE
-341 ADRRRLFRWTVVT
+341 ADRRRLLRWTVTT
-354 ALALSLAMY
+354 ALVISALMY
-363 VLVFL
+363 VLVFV
-368 FASPVTAA
+368 FASPITAV

-384 LAAYAVPGLRIYFA
+384 LAACAVPGLRIYFA
-398 GFLPACINIIA
+398 GFLAACINIIA
-409 AAYFSAAGQAGRGFA
+409 AAYFSAAGQASRGFII
-424 VSLVRSI
+424 SLVRSI
-431 VAIPPLLFAL
+431 IAIPPVLFAL
-441 SAVLGVTGVWLTFPA
+441 SALLGVTGVWLTFPA
-456 VECVA
+456 VEALACV
-461 CALSLIFI
+461 LSLLFI
-469 KRS
+469 LRSPK

>member
-1 MRYCHKEKRSPYRRI
+1 MQTAVSP
-16 GASGVR
+16 G
-22 PPSQAFE
+22 
-29 DGAAGAFSFSLG
+29 
-41 GNILEH
+41 
-47 TASFRE
+47 E
-53 FRRYAAPGILGMVGI
+53 FRRYAAPGVLGMIGI

-119 RAQGDDAEADR
+119 RAQGDAVEADR

-135 LALGL
+135 LLLGL
-140 VIAVLF
+140 CIALLF
-146 MLTGIF
+146 VLTGTF

-162 ANGETL
+162 ANAETL
-168 EMTAVYLRL
+168 DMTAVYLRL

-189 VMLAFVRND
+189 VMIAFVRND
-198 GDPGRAMAGMIAG
+198 GEPGRAMAGMIAG

-237 GASPLVSLLVLSGH
+237 GASPLISLLVLSGH
-251 LRKPG
+251 LRRPS

-263 GQPKFR
+263 ERLRPR

-280 SLIGEVASG
+280 SLVSELASG

-294 FNLVLLRLA
+294 INLVLLRIA
-303 GNTGIA
+303 GNTAVA

-326 GLSTGVQPLISRSTS
+326 GLSTGVQPLISRSAE
-341 ADRRRLFRWTVVT
+341 ADRRRLLRWTVTT
-354 ALALSLAMY
+354 ALVISALMY
-363 VLVFL
+363 VLVFV
-368 FASPVTAA
+368 FASPITAV

-384 LAAYAVPGLRIYFA
+384 LAACAVPGLRIYFA
-398 GFLPACINIIA
+398 GFLAACINIIA
-409 AAYFSAAGQAGRGFA
+409 AAYFSAAGQASRGFII
-424 VSLVRSI
+424 SLVRSI
-431 VAIPPLLFAL
+431 IAIPPVLFAL
-441 SAVLGVTGVWLTFPA
+441 SALLGVTGVWLTFPA
-456 VECVA
+456 VEALACV
-461 CALSLIFI
+461 LSLLFI
-469 KRS
+469 LRSPK

>member
-1 MRYCHKEKRSPYRRI
+1 MQTAVSP
-16 GASGVR
+16 G
-22 PPSQAFE
+22 
-29 DGAAGAFSFSLG
+29 
-41 GNILEH
+41 
-47 TASFRE
+47 E
-53 FRRYAAPGILGMVGI
+53 FRRYAAPGVLGMIGI

-119 RAQGDDAEADR
+119 RAQGDAAEADR

-135 LALGL
+135 LLLGL
-140 VIAVLF
+140 CIALVF
-146 MLTGIF
+146 VLTGTF

-162 ANGETL
+162 ANAETL
-168 EMTAVYLRL
+168 DMTAVYLRL

-189 VMLAFVRND
+189 IMIAFVRND
-198 GDPGRAMAGMIAG
+198 SEPGRAMAGMIAG

-251 LRKPG
+251 LRRPS

-263 GQPKFR
+263 ERLRPR

-280 SLIGEVASG
+280 SLVSELASG

-294 FNLVLLRLA
+294 INLVLLRIA
-303 GNTGIA
+303 GNTAVA

-326 GLSTGVQPLISRSTS
+326 GLSTGVQPLISRSAE
-341 ADRRRLFRWTVVT
+341 ADRRRLLHWTVTT
-354 ALALSLAMY
+354 ALVISALMY
-363 VLVFL
+363 VLVFV
-368 FASPVTAA
+368 FASPITAV

-384 LAAYAVPGLRIYFA
+384 LAACAVPGLRIYFA
-398 GFLPACINIIA
+398 GFLAACINIIA
-409 AAYFSAAGQAGRGFA
+409 AAYFSAAGQASRGFII
-424 VSLVRSI
+424 SLVRSI
-431 VAIPPLLFAL
+431 IAIPPVLFAL
-441 SAVLGVTGVWLTFPA
+441 SALLGVTGVWLTFPA
-456 VECVA
+456 VEMLACV
-461 CALSLIFI
+461 LSLLFI
-469 KRS
+469 LRSPK

>member
-1 MRYCHKEKRSPYRRI
+1 MQTAVSP
-16 GASGVR
+16 G
-22 PPSQAFE
+22 
-29 DGAAGAFSFSLG
+29 
-41 GNILEH
+41 
-47 TASFRE
+47 E
-53 FRRYAAPGILGMVGI
+53 FRRYAAPGVLGMIGI

-119 RAQGDDAEADR
+119 RAQGDAVEADR

-135 LALGL
+135 LLLGL
-140 VIAVLF
+140 CIALLF
-146 MLTGIF
+146 VLTGTF

-162 ANGETL
+162 ANAETL
-168 EMTAVYLRL
+168 DMTAVYLRL

-189 VMLAFVRND
+189 VMIAFVRND
-198 GDPGRAMAGMIAG
+198 GEPGRAMAGMIAG

-251 LRKPG
+251 LRRPS

-263 GQPKFR
+263 ERLRPR

-280 SLIGEVASG
+280 SLVSELASG

-294 FNLVLLRLA
+294 INLVLLRIA
-303 GNTGIA
+303 GNTAVA

-326 GLSTGVQPLISRSTS
+326 GLSTGVQPLISRSAE
-341 ADRRRLFRWTVVT
+341 ADRRRLLRWTVTT
-354 ALALSLAMY
+354 ALAISALMY
-363 VLVFL
+363 VLVFV
-368 FASPVTAA
+368 FASPITAV

-384 LAAYAVPGLRIYFA
+384 LAACAVPGLRIYFA
-398 GFLPACINIIA
+398 GFLAACINIIA
-409 AAYFSAAGQAGRGFA
+409 AAYFSAAGQASRGFII
-424 VSLVRSI
+424 SLVRSI
-431 VAIPPLLFAL
+431 IAIPPVLFAL
-441 SAVLGVTGVWLTFPA
+441 SALLGVTGVWLTFPA
-456 VECVA
+456 VEALACV
-461 CALSLIFI
+461 LSLLFI
-469 KRS
+469 LRSPK

>member
-1 MRYCHKEKRSPYRRI
+1 MQTAVSP
-16 GASGVR
+16 G
-22 PPSQAFE
+22 
-29 DGAAGAFSFSLG
+29 
-41 GNILEH
+41 
-47 TASFRE
+47 E
-53 FRRYAAPGILGMVGI
+53 FRRYAAPGVLGMIGI

-119 RAQGDDAEADR
+119 RAQGDAAEADR

-135 LALGL
+135 LLLGL
-140 VIAVLF
+140 CIALVLV
-146 MLTGIF
+146 LTGTF

-162 ANGETL
+162 ANAETL
-168 EMTAVYLRL
+168 DMTAVYLRL

-189 VMLAFVRND
+189 IMIAFVRND
-198 GDPGRAMAGMIAG
+198 GEPGRAMAGMIAG

-251 LRKPG
+251 LRRPS

-263 GQPKFR
+263 ERLRPR

-280 SLIGEVASG
+280 SLVSELASG

-294 FNLVLLRLA
+294 INLVLLRIA
-303 GNTGIA
+303 GNTAVA

-326 GLSTGVQPLISRSTS
+326 GLSTGVQPLISRSAE
-341 ADRRRLFRWTVVT
+341 ADRRRLLHWTVTT
-354 ALALSLAMY
+354 ALVISALMY
-363 VLVFL
+363 VLVFV
-368 FASPVTAA
+368 FASPITAV

-384 LAAYAVPGLRIYFA
+384 LAACAVPGLRIYFA
-398 GFLPACINIIA
+398 GFLAACINIIA
-409 AAYFSAAGQAGRGFA
+409 AAYFSAAGQASRGFII
-424 VSLVRSI
+424 SLVRSI
-431 VAIPPLLFAL
+431 IAIPPVLFAL
-441 SAVLGVTGVWLTFPA
+441 SALLGVTGVWLTFPA
-456 VECVA
+456 VEALACV
-461 CALSLIFI
+461 LSLLFI
-469 KRS
+469 LRSPK

>member
-1 MRYCHKEKRSPYRRI
+1 MQTAVSP
-16 GASGVR
+16 G
-22 PPSQAFE
+22 
-29 DGAAGAFSFSLG
+29 
-41 GNILEH
+41 
-47 TASFRE
+47 E
-53 FRRYAAPGILGMVGI
+53 FRRYAAPGVLGMIGI

-119 RAQGDDAEADR
+119 RAQGDAAEADR

-135 LALGL
+135 LLLGL
-140 VIAVLF
+140 CIALVF
-146 MLTGIF
+146 VLTGTF

-162 ANGETL
+162 ANAETL
-168 EMTAVYLRL
+168 DMTAVYLRL

-189 VMLAFVRND
+189 IMIAFVRND
-198 GDPGRAMAGMIAG
+198 GEPGRAMAGMIAG

-251 LRKPG
+251 LRRPS

-263 GQPKFR
+263 ERLRPR

-280 SLIGEVASG
+280 SLVSELASG

-294 FNLVLLRLA
+294 INLVLLRIA
-303 GNTGIA
+303 GNTAVA

-326 GLSTGVQPLISRSTS
+326 GLSTGVQPLISRSAE
-341 ADRRRLFRWTVVT
+341 ADRRRLLRWTVTT
-354 ALALSLAMY
+354 ALVISALMY
-363 VLVFL
+363 VLVFV
-368 FASPVTAA
+368 FASPITAV

-384 LAAYAVPGLRIYFA
+384 LAACAVPGLRIYFD
-398 GFLPACINIIA
+398 GFLAACINIIA
-409 AAYFSAAGQAGRGFA
+409 AAYFSAAGQASRGFII
-424 VSLVRSI
+424 SLVRSI
-431 VAIPPLLFAL
+431 IAIPPVLFAL
-441 SAVLGVTGVWLTFPA
+441 SALLGVTGVWLTFPA
-456 VECVA
+456 VEALACV
-461 CALSLIFI
+461 LSLLFI
-469 KRS
+469 LRSPK

>member
-1 MRYCHKEKRSPYRRI
+1 MK
-16 GASGVR
+16 
-22 PPSQAFE
+22 
-29 DGAAGAFSFSLG
+29 
-41 GNILEH
+41 
-47 TASFRE
+47 TAVTPGE
-53 FRRYAAPGILGMVGI
+53 FRRYAAPGILGMIGI

-119 RAQGDDAEADR
+119 RAQGDTVEADR

-135 LALGL
+135 FILGL
-140 VIAVLF
+140 CIAVLF
-146 MLTGIF
+146 VLMGTV

-162 ANGETL
+162 ANAETL
-168 EMTAVYLRL
+168 DMTVVYLRL

-189 VMLAFVRND
+189 VMIAFVRND

-237 GASPLVSLLVLSGH
+237 GAAPIISLLVLSGH
-251 LRKPG
+251 LRKPT
-256 RGFHLRR
+256 RGFHLLRER
-263 GQPKFR
+263 LKPR

-280 SLIGEVASG
+280 SLISEIASG

-294 FNLVLLRLA
+294 INLVLLRIA
-303 GNTGIA
+303 GNTAIA

-326 GLSTGVQPLISRSTS
+326 GLSTGVQPLISRGDES
-341 ADRRRLFRWTVVT
+341 DRSHLLRWTVTT
-354 ALALSLAMY
+354 ALAISVLMY
-363 VLVFL
+363 VLVFA
-368 FASPVTAA
+368 FASPITAA
-376 FNSEHDPA
+376 FNSEHDAA
-384 LAAYAVPGLRIYFA
+384 LAAYAIPGLRIYFA
-398 GFLPACINIIA
+398 GFLVSCINIIA
-409 AAYFSAAGQAGRGFA
+409 AAYFSAAGQASRGFII
-424 VSLVRSI
+424 SLVRSI
-431 VAIPPLLFAL
+431 VAIPPVLFAL
-441 SAVLGVTGVWLTFPA
+441 SALLGVTGVWLTFPA
-456 VECVA
+456 VEALACV
-461 CALSLIFI
+461 LSVIFI
-469 KRS
+469 LRKPK

>member
-1 MRYCHKEKRSPYRRI
+1 MQTAVSP
-16 GASGVR
+16 G
-22 PPSQAFE
+22 
-29 DGAAGAFSFSLG
+29 
-41 GNILEH
+41 
-47 TASFRE
+47 E
-53 FRRYAAPGILGMVGI
+53 FRRYAAPGVLGMIGI

-119 RAQGDDAEADR
+119 RAQGDAVEADR

-135 LALGL
+135 LLLGL
-140 VIAVLF
+140 CLALVFV
-146 MLTGIF
+146 LTGTF

-162 ANGETL
+162 ANAETL
-168 EMTAVYLRL
+168 DMTAVYLRL

-189 VMLAFVRND
+189 IMIAFVRND
-198 GDPGRAMAGMIAG
+198 GEPGRAMAGMIAG

-251 LRKPG
+251 LRRPS

-263 GQPKFR
+263 ERLRPR

-280 SLIGEVASG
+280 SLVSELASG

-294 FNLVLLRLA
+294 INLVLLRIA
-303 GNTGIA
+303 GNTAVA

-326 GLSTGVQPLISRSTS
+326 GLSTGVQPLISRSAE
-341 ADRRRLFRWTVVT
+341 ADRRRLLRWTVTT
-354 ALALSLAMY
+354 ALAISALMY
-363 VLVFL
+363 VLVFV
-368 FASPVTAA
+368 FASPITAV

-384 LAAYAVPGLRIYFA
+384 LAACAVPGLRIYFA
-398 GFLPACINIIA
+398 GFLAACINIIA
-409 AAYFSAAGQAGRGFA
+409 AAYFSAAGQASRGFII
-424 VSLVRSI
+424 SLVRSI
-431 VAIPPLLFAL
+431 IAIPPVLFAL
-441 SAVLGVTGVWLTFPA
+441 SALLGVTGVWLTFPA
-456 VECVA
+456 VEALACV
-461 CALSLIFI
+461 LSLLFI
-469 KRS
+469 LRSPK

>member
-1 MRYCHKEKRSPYRRI
+1 MQTAVSP
-16 GASGVR
+16 G
-22 PPSQAFE
+22 
-29 DGAAGAFSFSLG
+29 
-41 GNILEH
+41 
-47 TASFRE
+47 E
-53 FRRYAAPGILGMVGI
+53 FRRYAAPGVLGMIGI
-68 SCYILADTF
+68 SCYIRADTF

-88 AALNIAIPA
+88 AALNIAILA

-119 RAQGDDAEADR
+119 RAQGDAAEADR

-135 LALGL
+135 LLLGL
-140 VIAVLF
+140 CIALVF
-146 MLTGIF
+146 VLTGTF

-162 ANGETL
+162 ANAETL
-168 EMTAVYLRL
+168 DMTAVYLRL

-189 VMLAFVRND
+189 IMIAFVRND
-198 GDPGRAMAGMIAG
+198 GEPGRAMAGMIAG

-237 GASPLVSLLVLSGH
+237 GASPLVSLLALSGH
-251 LRKPG
+251 LRRPS

-263 GQPKFR
+263 ERLRPR

-280 SLIGEVASG
+280 SLVSELASG

-294 FNLVLLRLA
+294 INLVLLRIA
-303 GNTGIA
+303 GNTAVA

-326 GLSTGVQPLISRSTS
+326 GLSTGVQPLISRSAE
-341 ADRRRLFRWTVVT
+341 ADRRRLLRWTVTT
-354 ALALSLAMY
+354 ALVISALMY
-363 VLVFL
+363 VLVFV
-368 FASPVTAA
+368 FASPITAV

-384 LAAYAVPGLRIYFA
+384 LAACAVPGLRIYFA
-398 GFLPACINIIA
+398 GFLAACINIIA
-409 AAYFSAAGQAGRGFA
+409 AAYFSAAGQASRGFII
-424 VSLVRSI
+424 SLVRSI
-431 VAIPPLLFAL
+431 IAIPPVLFAL
-441 SAVLGVTGVWLTFPA
+441 SALLGVTGVWLTFPA
-456 VECVA
+456 VEALACV
-461 CALSLIFI
+461 LSLLFI
-469 KRS
+469 LRSPK